1 MFCVF
6 FLYYLCLCYKIG
18 LYNVMGFFIFLYFF
32 IVLDLMMVNDCI
44 VCYFLK
50 WKLVLIVFCFIDE
63 YLFIIWL
70 CYDNLKCI
78 YK

>member
-1 MFCVF
+1 MFCV

-44 VCYFLK
+44 VCFIFKIGNISFNCFL
-50 WKLVLIVFCFIDE
+50 F
-63 YLFIIWL
+63 YR
-70 CYDNLKCI
+70 
-78 YK
+78 